1 MTTDLTG
8 GIDPS
13 REFVF
18 AQRPENPEMRDSVSF
33 WTMDDRG
40 DVGLPRIGIEAVAAN
55 WDNHDIQVNV
65 AFPDGRVYRLRS
77 NGPSLP
83 PKDPRASQ
91 PCWAPA
97 GWRSGA

>member
-65 AFPDGRVYRLRS
+65 AFPPVSVTTFSSVGAAGMLLCSALR
-77 NGPSLP
+77 
-83 PKDPRASQ
+83 
-91 PCWAPA
+91 
-97 GWRSGA
+97 